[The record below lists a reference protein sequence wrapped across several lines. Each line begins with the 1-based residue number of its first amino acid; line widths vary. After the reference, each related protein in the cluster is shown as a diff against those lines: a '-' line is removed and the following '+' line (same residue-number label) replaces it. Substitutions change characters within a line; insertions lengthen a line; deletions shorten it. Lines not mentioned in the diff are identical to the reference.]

1 MYGFRDVNETS
12 DSVILPSEAMQING
26 EYIENLVEGY
36 RTLSVSGR
44 ESLSPEIDTFETGIR
59 DGAQIKNKYGNGQSL
74 HPLHPVPP
82 AVCNLPFHPKKVHSF
97 LTADASA

>member
-44 ESLSPEIDTFETGIR
+44 ESLSRKLILLKLVSEMAHRSKTSAILRE
-59 DGAQIKNKYGNGQSL
+59 QSL
-74 HPLHPVPP
+74 
-82 AVCNLPFHPKKVHSF
+82 
-97 LTADASA
+97 